1 MASISQPIKYD
12 FPNQSIREEIANTIS
27 HGLGFFASVVGAAT
41 LLMAA
46 GRGTDTLMM
55 TGLMAYAL
63 SLVAV
68 YALSTLSHA
77 IQEAR
82 WKHFFR
88 VLDQAAIYLLIA
100 GTYTPFIL
108 LYAAADRRWPLLFI
122 VWGVALIGLISKVV
136 LRLRVNSVDIVN
148 YALLGWL
155 PALALYNGIPSAC
168 LWWMFAGGV
177 SYTVGTIF
185 LTFDQRVPFFH
196 TTWHACVIAGSA
208 FHYFAIMQFTLHG
221 SIGFA

>member
-1 MASISQPIKYD
+1 MASISQPINYD
-12 FPNQSIREEIANTIS
+12 FPYQSMREEIANTVS
-27 HGLGFFASVVGAAT
+27 HGLGFLFSLLGAVV
-41 LLMAA
+41 LMIAA
-46 GRGTDTLMM
+46 GRDANTVT
-55 TGLMAYAL
+55 TAGLMAYAL

-88 VLDQAAIYLLIA
+88 VMDQAAIYTLIA

-108 LYAAADRRWPLLFI
+108 LYASADRRWPLLSI
-122 VWGVALIGLISKVV
+122 VWGVAAMGLISKVV
-136 LRLRVNSVDIVN
+136 LKHRVNSVTVVN

-155 PALALYNGIPSAC
+155 PAVALYDGIPSAC
-168 LWWMFAGGV
+168 LWWMFIGGV

-196 TTWHACVIAGSA
+196 TTWHAFVMAGSA
-208 FHYFAIMQFTLHG
+208 FHYFAIMQFILHG
-221 SIGFA
+221 GTGLA